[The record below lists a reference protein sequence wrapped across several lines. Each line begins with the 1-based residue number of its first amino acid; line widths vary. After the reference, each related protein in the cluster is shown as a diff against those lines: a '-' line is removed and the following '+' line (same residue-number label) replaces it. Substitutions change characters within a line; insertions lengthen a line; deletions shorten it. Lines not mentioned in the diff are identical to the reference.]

1 MASVFT
7 HAFVAVTAGT
17 LQGPNDPPARFWI
30 LAVVC
35 AILPDV
41 DSIGFFLGVPYGHP
55 FGHRGFTHSLFFALI
70 VALLT
75 STLFLSEGRVFSRRW
90 LRMTLVFFVITASHG
105 ALDALTDGG
114 RGIAFLAPFDNGRY
128 MSPWRPLVV
137 SPIGIAPF
145 FSGWGLRVLLS
156 EAFWIWLPSLLLI
169 LVVRSRSKVSRA
181 ASASD
186 VSRRSGEPG
195 GV

>member
-17 LQGPNDPPARFWI
+17 LQGPDDPPARFWI

-41 DSIGFFLGVPYGHP
+41 DSIGFFLGVPYDHP

-70 VALLT
+70 VALLA
-75 STLFLSEGRVFSRRW
+75 STLFFSEGRVFSRRW

-114 RGIAFLAPFDNGRY
+114 RGIAFLAP
-128 MSPWRPLVV
+128 
-137 SPIGIAPF
+137 
-145 FSGWGLRVLLS
+145 
-156 EAFWIWLPSLLLI
+156 WLPLRDPAAQPDG
-169 LVVRSRSKVSRA
+169 LVLRDRA
-181 ASASD
+181 PLTRVETLRLADGALRYVD
-186 VSRRSGEPG
+186 ESRRLDDGAVEYRRGKHWKRYEAGELAPTDQHG
-195 GV
+195 HA